1 MAHSPGFIIND
12 AAAAPSAAQ
21 AAAHDD
27 DNGCN
32 RAARQFIPI
41 LRNIPSPDHRGTMK
55 FTQNINVT
63 TAQCAGAPYIV
74 VNVAE
79 VLSTPQTGPEAA
91 GAGLE
96 YCCIKDWNKACW
108 NLKEP
113 SLLISVTG
121 GAQDFALK
129 ARLKDMFTKGLTMAA
144 KNTAAWI
151 VTGGADAGVMSYV
164 GEAFRHIQSS
174 GNSVP
179 IIGIAPFRKMINY
192 RQLKVHG
199 TSIQY
204 SRGDQKNSASST
216 AIEPNHTHFIFVDH
230 PPDGQEDYDGNEG
243 WGTEIPLR
251 AAFEAEVIKEFKIPS
266 VLILVEG
273 GPNTITTVYE
283 ALKSNKTAR
292 VVIIEKSGRSADVIP
307 LWKRIKDAKGAGTKA
322 ATKGAGTEAPTKEP
336 CTEAPT
342 KGPGVEAATKEP
354 EAAPGYALTSDEQSL
369 LETFKN
375 REKELDEITG
385 TYWSHVSVF
394 NMHQNDNF
402 EDFLYGVILEGVS
415 DFKSKVELTTEWR
428 STRMLKEV
436 IKDHLNKTS
445 TTDLMTLAKEVSP
458 AVQKALLLNA
468 HPSFSILMDYG
479 MIEQVDLRELYM
491 DSYKKEESLWKFVDK
506 HRATNGKMAEPMSPN
521 VSGDQAIEAIEPMS
535 PNVSGDQAIEA
546 ILVALHDT
554 FPDMFHRECDHRGK
568 TASKLPATTASLSRI
583 ESGDNLPLP
592 PEGHTDAIDIILWAL
607 LNRHMDLALCIWRHS
622 DMPIHCALY
631 ASKICQELAEKL
643 EEEPIIQKEYLKV
656 AESFEDLAVK
666 VLDEY
671 SSDDRAI
678 QALEHPWARLKK
690 PEEKATSHGRH
701 GPQNIPAT
709 AMSLAVSATAKKF
722 ISSQHYQTSLQR
734 KWIAYE
740 EQDTKVR
747 YELHDDNHWQLFW
760 WTLVFFFYPVRW
772 MVKITDPSQ
781 PQEIL
786 PPGKAWAPDHR
797 LISPFY
803 HIPIVKFWTDT
814 LLWMFFLMYMV
825 AIAFTAHTTHIAWY
839 EIVFYY
845 WLGMLFLNEGRQTYL
860 RGRQTYRRGRKKVRG
875 FMKKLHMIH
884 HLFPDF
890 WNKLDVINYLTFTL
904 WMALRIACSRLDS
917 DRLRRIA
924 HEVLLPAIAMSFV
937 RILNVFSVF
946 PKFGPLLVTV
956 GKMVTDIVRFM
967 CLMLVFLLAFAV
979 IFAVITREWIHMAHT
994 GGLPSD
1000 DPSCRDEESME
1011 KACGDEWRKAYP
1023 YGTGTLAY
1031 WSIMGEFGE
1040 SFRYMQGTKLGCA
1053 MLGIYVLI
1061 AQILLIN
1068 LLIAMMSDTYGKVRD
1083 NSDREWKMARFNVI
1097 VEFIDSSEIPPPF
1110 TLLGAFKAWSWLR
1123 SHCKGRAHADD
1134 LAPMPGHGG
1143 EPGATDATAPMA
1155 ARNRQAF
1162 AAPNSNLSCSASDV
1176 ANASGNATGN
1186 ASKMLNRSGTMRP
1199 PTLHQVDKDI
1209 GDVMRGCKQTMLEQ
1223 QDEKERRSV
1232 EFKVSSV
1239 EQDIKSLQAQQQKDH
1254 EEVEKRSN
1262 LLQSSMK
1269 RSNLLQSSMLD
1280 ELKKLQAAGMSGAK
1294 LEEMEQRLVTKITG
1308 MSDAKLEEME
1318 QRIVKKIE
1326 DMLANMLIANQAA
1339 IVH

>member
-41 LRNIPSPDHRGTMK
+41 LRNIPSPAYWGTMK

-63 TAQCAGAPYIV
+63 TAQCAAPYIV

-91 GAGLE
+91 GAGSSMISVNVPGIAVR
-96 YCCIKDWNKACW
+96 CIKDWNKACW

-192 RQLKVHG
+192 RQLKKQG
-199 TSIQY
+199 MSIQY
-204 SRGDQKNSASST
+204 SRGVQKNSEIST
-216 AIEPNHTHFIFVDH
+216 AIEPNHTHFIFVDQA
-230 PPDGQEDYDGNEG
+230 PLDGQEDYVGNKG
-243 WGTEIPLR
+243 WGAEIPLR

-283 ALKSNKTAR
+283 ALKSNKTAQVVTK

-322 ATKGAGTEAPTKEP
+322 ATKGAGTEA
-336 CTEAPT
+336 AT
-342 KGPGVEAATKEP
+342 KGAGTEAATKEP
-354 EAAPGYALTSDEQSL
+354 EAATGYALTSDEQSL

-402 EDFLYGVILEGVS
+402 EDFLYGVILEGVT
-415 DFKSKVELTTEWR
+415 DFKRKVELTTEWR

-445 TTDLMTLAKEVSP
+445 ATDLMTLAKEVSP

-479 MIEQVDLRELYM
+479 MIEQVDLRKLYM
-491 DSYKKEESLWKFVDK
+491 DSYKKKESLWKFVDK

-521 VSGDQAIEAIEPMS
+521 VSGDQAIEAI
-535 PNVSGDQAIEA
+535 
-546 ILVALHDT
+546 LVALHDT
-554 FPDMFHRECDHRGK
+554 FPD
-568 TASKLPATTASLSRI
+568 I
-583 ESGDNLPLP
+583 ESGDNLSLP

-781 PQEIL
+781 PQEI
-786 PPGKAWAPDHR
+786 PSPGTSEVLDDSKNPDVTGRGRDSGWKAWAPDHR

-904 WMALRIACSRLDS
+904 WMALRIACSCLDS
-917 DRLRRIA
+917 NRLRRIA

-1162 AAPNSNLSCSASDV
+1162 AAPNSNLSRSASDV

-1262 LLQSSMK
+1262 LLQSSM
-1269 RSNLLQSSMLD
+1269 LD

-1326 DMLANMLIANQAA
+1326 DMLTNMLIANQAA